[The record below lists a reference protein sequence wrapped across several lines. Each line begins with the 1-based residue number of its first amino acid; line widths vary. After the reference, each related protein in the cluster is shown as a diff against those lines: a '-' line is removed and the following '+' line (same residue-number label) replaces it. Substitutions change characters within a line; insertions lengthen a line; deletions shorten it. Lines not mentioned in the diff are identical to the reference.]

1 MTKPEANA
9 RRPRDRSRRAPS
21 PTKALRDPPP
31 PRDVLRRLRANL
43 QLAIGLITLSL
54 AVGMAGY
61 HFLGRL
67 AWIDAFLN
75 AAMILSGMGP
85 VDILTD
91 AWAKLFA
98 GLYAIYSG
106 LTLVATAG
114 LILAPIIHRFLHR
127 FHLEDEGVRCEGD
140 A

>member
-1 MTKPEANA
+1 MTKPATHPTTKK
-9 RRPRDRSRRAPS
+9 PRTRKPQGLFGYES
-21 PTKALRDPPP
+21 TRDPLA
-31 PRDVLRRLRANL
+31 PRAVFFHRLRTNGQIA
-43 QLAIGLITLSL
+43 LALVAGSL

-61 HFLGRL
+61 HFLGHL
-67 AWIDAFLN
+67 PLIDAFLN

-127 FHLEDEGVRCEGD
+127 FHIESESDEG
-140 A
+140 

>member
-1 MTKPEANA
+1 MPKPATPTTKKPRTRKPHGPFGYESA
-9 RRPRDRSRRAPS
+9 REPLAP
-21 PTKALRDPPP
+21 P
-31 PRDVLRRLRANL
+31 VVFYRRLRTNAGIA
-43 QLAIGLITLSL
+43 LALVGGSL
-54 AVGMAGY
+54 AVGMLGY
-61 HFLGRL
+61 HFLAGL

-127 FHLEDEGVRCEGD
+127 FHIESESDEG
-140 A
+140 

>member
-1 MTKPEANA
+1 MTKPATRTAA
-9 RRPRDRSRRAPS
+9 RKPRTRKPQGLFGYES
-21 PTKALRDPPP
+21 TRDPLA
-31 PRDVLRRLRANL
+31 PRAVFFDRLRVNAGIA
-43 QLAIGLITLSL
+43 LALVGGSL

-61 HFLGRL
+61 HFLGHL
-67 AWIDAFLN
+67 PLIDAFLN

-85 VDILTD
+85 VDVLTD

-127 FHLEDEGVRCEGD
+127 FHIESESDEG
-140 A
+140 

>member
-1 MTKPEANA
+1 MTKPATRTA
-9 RRPRDRSRRAPS
+9 
-21 PTKALRDPPP
+21 KP
-31 PRDVLRRLRANL
+31 PRTRKPQGLFGYESSREPIAPREVFFRRLRTNGQIAL
-43 QLAIGLITLSL
+43 VLVAGSL

-61 HFLGRL
+61 HFLGHL
-67 AWIDAFLN
+67 ALIDAFLN

-127 FHLEDEGVRCEGD
+127 FHIESESDEG
-140 A
+140 